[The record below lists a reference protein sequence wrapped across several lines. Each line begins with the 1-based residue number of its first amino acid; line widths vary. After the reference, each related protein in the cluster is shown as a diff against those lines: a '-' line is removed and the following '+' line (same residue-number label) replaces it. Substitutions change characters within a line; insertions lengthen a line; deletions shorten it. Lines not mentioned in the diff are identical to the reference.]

1 MKKRVLNIVLVAIVA
16 LFSSNL
22 KAQTAGTLTFTF
34 TTPKHTTGNYV
45 TDGRYVLAV
54 WIESSTGTFIKTK
67 MRNVAGGTNDHLA
80 AWGAKCGCAS
90 ATNATAATCNVT
102 DATSGATLNTFVAK
116 TITWDGKNVN
126 GAANGTLVADG
137 AYRVAIQETWGHGTA
152 TATRYFNFTKGP
164 AADVQTPTADT
175 NFTAISLN
183 WSPTLA
189 NDTFSLSPSVVIYPN
204 PTNGV
209 VNIDLKNEVKNIRV
223 INILGE
229 IVYDEKVEAYAAD
242 STKTLDLS
250 NLTNGM
256 YIVNVTNE
264 YGSSNH
270 KIVLNR

>member
-54 WIESSTGTFIKTK
+54 WIQTSTGAFVKTK
-67 MRNVAGGTNDHLA
+67 MRNCALGSTEDHLPTYGTN
-80 AWGAKCGCAS
+80 CG
-90 ATNATAATCNVT
+90 ATAANCMTGGNIT
-102 DATSGATLNTFVAK
+102 DGTSGATLTTFVAK
-116 TITWDGKNVN
+116 TITWDGKNVS

-137 AYRVAIQETWGHGTA
+137 AYRVAVQETWGHGASTA
-152 TATRYFNFTKGP
+152 IRYFNFTKGP

-175 NFTAISLN
+175 NFTNISLN